1 MMLTGGKIDGKE
13 AGKFGLVVKSVPDNT
28 LNSEVETMTEQMSRA
43 PINQPELRCTKWQ
56 FNQTIE
62 ASGLI
67 STQRLATLF
76 DGITRHSHKGINF
89 KTTPKRLAGSKRS
102 TPVIAAGSTEPTIT
116 NLTDPNQL
124 RLLES

>member
-1 MMLTGGKIDGKE
+1 M
-13 AGKFGLVVKSVPDNT
+13 KSVCDNT
-28 LNSEVETMTEQMSRA
+28 LNAEVETMTEQMSRT

-56 FNQTIE
+56 FNQTIK

-67 STQRLATLF
+67 SAQRLATLF
-76 DGITRHSHKGINF
+76 DDITRHSHKDINF

-102 TPVIAAGSTEPTIT
+102 APVIAAGSTEPTIT
-116 NLTDPNQL
+116 HLTDPNQL